1 MRRCL
6 CAHGQRASGWC
17 FGESVGM
24 VGLCRSDETYM
35 LISAKDELLFTVAED
50 YKHPVRCPAGGPI
63 AV

>member
-1 MRRCL
+1 
-6 CAHGQRASGWC
+6 
-17 FGESVGM
+17 M